1 MRYKVLV
8 GINND
13 KTGSRY
19 EIGEE
24 FDNAVEKFDAE
35 VIVHWLAKG
44 VLKEAEDAK
53 PKRKVT
59 LKGKSDK

>member
-1 MRYKVLV
+1 MKYKVLV

-24 FDNAVEKFDAE
+24 FDNAIEKFDAD
-35 VIVHWLAKG
+35 VIIHWLARG
-44 VLKEAEDAK
+44 VLKEIKAD
-53 PKRKVT
+53 PKREVT
-59 LKGKSDK
+59 LKGKRDK

>member
-13 KTGSRY
+13 KTNSRY
-19 EIGEE
+19 EIDEE
-24 FDNAVEKFDAE
+24 FDNDVEKFDAD
-35 VIVHWLAKG
+35 VIAHWLARD
-44 VLKEAEDAK
+44 VLKEVENAK
-53 PKRKVT
+53 PKRRVI